1 MLRSF
6 LHQLLRPRHPWR
18 KVSFSEL
25 SEMYIAGFL
34 KMFAQGL
41 VGVFIPL
48 YLLKNGYS
56 LQAVFMYYVV
66 LYLFA
71 TIFDFIS
78 ARLTARF
85 GPKHVMRLGFFLQFV
100 VAILLSQLQILPSPL
115 LIIPFVHAAA
125 ASFYWLPYH
134 VDFSKIKHANHSGKE
149 ISWLNTMEKVGG
161 VLGPLV
167 GGLLAT
173 FFGGVTLFYAAALVL
188 ALAVVVLMLSPEPT
202 QTKQKLDYAHLFTM
216 KDWRTT
222 VSNTAFI
229 AENSLSILIWP
240 IFLAAAVFTT
250 DAYLKIGSIASI
262 SVIFAMF
269 AALPL
274 GRLLDKTKGYKM
286 IRVGTA
292 INSAVHLSRLLVTS
306 YGGAVVVAA
315 LNEPNTLV
323 YRLAYLKGYYD
334 SADDFPGQRIAY
346 IARNEMIAHSFC
358 LVVWV
363 VLAILAGAL
372 SAYAVC
378 MVGFGAA
385 AILSIIVRVERYQ
398 ALRT

>member
-6 LHQLLRPRHPWR
+6 LHQLLSPRHPWR
-18 KVSFSEL
+18 KVNFSEL

-41 VGVFIPL
+41 IGVFIPL
-48 YLLKNGYS
+48 YLLKNGFA
-56 LQAVFMYYVV
+56 LQAIFIYYAV
-66 LYLFA
+66 LYMFTILF
-71 TIFDFIS
+71 DLVS

-100 VAILLSQLQILPSPL
+100 VAILLSQLHILPAPL
-115 LIIPFVHAAA
+115 LIIPFVHAASA
-125 ASFYWLPYH
+125 AFYWLPYH
-134 VDFSKIKHANHSGKE
+134 VDFSKIKHVHHSGKE
-149 ISWLNTMEKVGG
+149 ISWLNAMEKVGG

-188 ALAVVVLMLSPEPT
+188 AIAVIVLMLSPEPM
-202 QTKQKLDYAHLFTM
+202 QTKQKLSYAHLFTL
-216 KDWRTT
+216 KDWRAT

-229 AENSLSILIWP
+229 TENSLSILLWP
-240 IFLAAAVFTT
+240 IFLASVVFTT
-250 DAYLKIGSIASI
+250 EAYLKIGSIASI
-262 SVIFAMF
+262 SVVFAMF

-286 IRVGTA
+286 IRFGTV
-292 INSAVHLSRLLVTS
+292 INSLLHVSRLLVTN
-306 YGGAVVVAA
+306 YTGAA
-315 LNEPNTLV
+315 LVAVANEPNTLI

-346 IARNEMIAHSFC
+346 IARNEMVAHSFC
-358 LVVWV
+358 LIIWTT
-363 VLAILAGAL
+363 LALLAGAL
-372 SAYAVC
+372 SAHTVC
-378 MVGFGAA
+378 MVGFGMAA
-385 AILSIIVRVERYQ
+385 VLSLIVRTERYR
-398 ALRT
+398 ALR